1 MVAFDI
7 KRVVFLSF
15 DLPFTLFTLPQCRR
29 NMNPIRLF
37 DATLYVV
44 VFTVLGAH
52 AGVIVN
58 TTITQGNYL
67 GHLLRLLRLY
77 KVHTVTDPTT
87 ANHNTSTLKDL
98 LDIKCMLNG
107 T

>member
-1 MVAFDI
+1 MVASDI

-58 TTITQGNYL
+58 TTIIQGNL
-67 GHLLRLLRLY
+67 ARPLI
-77 KVHTVTDPTT
+77 
-87 ANHNTSTLKDL
+87 TSFAL
-98 LDIKCMLNG
+98 IQG
-107 T
+107 TQ